1 MSSGQRK
8 MFAEKFADLGNLAA
22 AGMVFGQ
29 FVLRVQADPSTMK
42 LGGILTVLCYCAAYL
57 LSE

>member
-1 MSSGQRK
+1 

-29 FVLRVQADPSTMK
+29 FVLGIHADPLTMK

-57 LSE
+57 LSQ